1 MSIAPNSPAAP
12 RVRVLVVEDSP
23 VSQELL
29 TTILNG
35 DPALQVVGIAANG
48 EAAVAAAE
56 QLRPDVITMDI
67 HMPGLDGYGATRRI
81 MERCPTRIVMVTG
94 SLLADEVAASFRAME
109 SGALAVIVKPP
120 GPGHAD
126 YAAARDELLRTVKL
140 MSEVKVV
147 KRWAARDPVTSPPP
161 LKAAVTDVSQP
172 RPRIVAIGA
181 STGGPVALQVILSR
195 LEPSI
200 GAPLV
205 IVQHI
210 SPGFADGFTQ
220 WLAQASA
227 YDVRVPMQGERLL
240 PGVAYVAPGGLQLTL
255 HPNGSV
261 RLVDEPAEHG
271 FKPSVSFLFRSAA
284 QFGPEA
290 VGVLLTGMGRDGAQ
304 ELDLMRRA
312 GALTIA
318 QDKASAVV
326 HGMPGEA
333 VKLGAASHVM
343 TPETIALTLNRL
355 LRHDGK
361 TSGIR
366 Q

>member
-1 MSIAPNSPAAP
+1 MSEMPTRIS
-12 RVRVLVVEDSP
+12 VLVVEDSP

-35 DPALQVVGIAANG
+35 DPALQVIGLAADG

-56 QLRPDVITMDI
+56 RLRPDVITMDI

-94 SLLADEVAASFRAME
+94 SLRAGEVAASFGAME
-109 SGALAVIVKPP
+109 AGALAVIMKPP
-120 GPGHAD
+120 GPGHANH
-126 YAAARDELLRTVKL
+126 AAARDELLRTIKL

-147 KRWAARDPVTSPPP
+147 KRWAARTPAALPPP
-161 LKAAVTDVSQP
+161 PKAAVADPSKP
-172 RPRIVAIGA
+172 RPRIVVIGA
-181 STGGPVALQVILSR
+181 STGGPLALQAILSR
-195 LEPSI
+195 LEPGI
-200 GAPLV
+200 AAPLV

-210 SPGFADGFTQ
+210 SPGFADGFAQ
-220 WLAQASA
+220 WLGQAA
-227 YDVRVPMQGERLL
+227 AFDVRVPAQGERLL

-271 FKPSVSFLFRSAA
+271 FKPSVSCLFRSAA

-290 VGVLLTGMGRDGAQ
+290 VGILLTGMGRDGAQ

-333 VKLGAASHVM
+333 VKLGAVSHVM
-343 TPETIALTLNRL
+343 APETIALTLNRL
-355 LRHDGK
+355 LRHDST